1 MLVLKRKNQEQIIID
16 QRIEITI
23 LGVRG
28 NRVRL
33 GINAP
38 PEVSILRGE
47 LERESRTVSISVNT
61 TGIPAL
67 AEMTPSTVNG
77 NIREDGP

>member
-28 NRVRL
+28 NHVRL
-33 GINAP
+33 GISAP

-47 LERESRTVSISVNT
+47 LERESRTASISVNT

-67 AEMTPSTVNG
+67 AEMRPSSVYG